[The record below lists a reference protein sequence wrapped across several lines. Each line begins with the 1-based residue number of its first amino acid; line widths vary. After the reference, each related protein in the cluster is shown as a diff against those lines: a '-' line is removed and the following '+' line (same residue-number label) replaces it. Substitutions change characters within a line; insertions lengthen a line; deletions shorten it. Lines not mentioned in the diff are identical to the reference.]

1 MSAAAELV
9 LASYSP
15 EETFGIAMEL
25 GALLRGGETLALQGE
40 LGSGK
45 TLFTKGLCA
54 GLGVADPRGVASPT
68 YVLEHVYEG
77 SFPIHHYDVY
87 RLASSDEFLA
97 LGFEEHLGGFRYH
110 RDRVGGPC
118 GQCPPSGS
126 ARGPSRASRGRCKR
140 RGNAVDRG
148 AGASRFSDHH
158 IFRSDDNL
166 AGPARSPLPDAFGS
180 AFLKFPARS
189 ER

>member
-25 GALLRGGETLALQGE
+25 GALLHGGETLALQGE

-77 SFPIHHYDVY
+77 SVPIHHYDVY

-97 LGFEEHLGGFRYH
+97 LGFEEHLGGSDIIVIEWA
-110 RDRVGGPC
+110 DRVASVL
-118 GQCPPSGS
+118 PPDRLEVRLELRGEDAS
-126 ARGPSRASRGRCKR
+126 AGETPSTEAPEPPDSRTIT
-140 RGNAVDRG
+140 
-148 AGASRFSDHH
+148 FS
-158 IFRSDDNL
+158 
-166 AGPARSPLPDAFGS
+166 GPATTWQDRLDRLSRTHSG
-180 AFLKFPARS
+180 ARS
-189 ER
+189 